1 VISSGCRFFRLLF
14 RGGLVVMGPMMFAVA
29 GAVLMMVPAARCPG
43 AGRLWL
49 RRIRGTLRRALR
61 WRSGLL
67 SGQSNYWRGCENE
80 YD

>member
-1 VISSGCRFFRLLF
+1 
-14 RGGLVVMGPMMFAVA
+14 VVMRPMMFAVA
-29 GAVLMMVPAARCPG
+29 GAVFMMVPAVRYPG

-49 RRIRGTLRRALR
+49 RRIRGTLRRGLR